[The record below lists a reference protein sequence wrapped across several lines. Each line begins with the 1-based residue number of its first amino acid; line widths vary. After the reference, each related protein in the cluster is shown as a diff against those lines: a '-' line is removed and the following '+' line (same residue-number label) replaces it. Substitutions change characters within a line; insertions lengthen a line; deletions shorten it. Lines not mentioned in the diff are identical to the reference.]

1 MKNNND
7 NFWHVRVSSGML
19 AGICLVLTLVLTM
32 AHDTKKIKRMDREQN
47 TKVAKV
53 DAQIKAAEAKVDSI
67 YKATDFFV
75 ADSLA
80 RHAEYRWVA
89 DNKRAID
96 SLRVVNQDLTQ
107 QAYNAAKKNSM
118 MMIVKNNET
127 VFRDFSD
134 VPGVRNIKWKYY
146 ANKKKIQEFDRRAPS
161 VGHVPDAVRAH
172 FYTSANKQVRDLQMK
187 IDSLLNEKKNLV
199 R

>member
-19 AGICLVLTLVLTM
+19 AGICLVLILVLSM
-32 AHDTKKIKRMDREQN
+32 AHDTKKNKQMNREQN

-107 QAYNAAKKNSM
+107 QAYNAARQTAM
-118 MMIVKNNET
+118 MTVAYNNET
-127 VFRDFSD
+127 VFRDFAD
-134 VPGVRNIKWKYY
+134 VPGVRNVKWKYY

>member
-7 NFWHVRVSSGML
+7 NVWHVRVSSAML

-32 AHDTKKIKRMDREQN
+32 AYNTKKNKQMDREQN

-53 DAQIKAAEAKVDSI
+53 DARIKAAEAKVDSI

-96 SLRVVNQDLTQ
+96 SLRVVNRDLTQ
-107 QAYNAAKKNSM
+107 RAYDAARQTAM
-118 MMIVKNNET
+118 MTVAHNDET
-127 VFRDFSD
+127 VFRDFAT
-134 VPGVRNIKWKYY
+134 VPGVRNVKWKYY
-146 ANKKKIQEFDRRAPS
+146 ANKKKIQEFDRRAPF
-161 VGHVPDAVRAH
+161 VEHVPDAVRAH
-172 FYTSANKQVRDLQMK
+172 FYVSAGCQVRDLQMK

>member
-7 NFWHVRVSSGML
+7 NFWHVRVSSAML
-19 AGICLVLTLVLTM
+19 AGICLVLILVLTM

-107 QAYNAAKKNSM
+107 QAYNAAKKNSIM
-118 MMIVKNNET
+118 AIVKNNET

-134 VPGVRNIKWKYY
+134 VPGVRNVKWKYY

-161 VGHVPDAVRAH
+161 VEHVPDAVQAH
-172 FYTSANKQVRDLQMK
+172 FYVSASRQVRDLQMK

>member
-19 AGICLVLTLVLTM
+19 AGICLVLILVLTM
-32 AHDTKKIKRMDREQN
+32 AHDTKKNKRMDREQN

-53 DAQIKAAEAKVDSI
+53 DAQIKAAEAKVDSLYSVSDSLI
-67 YKATDFFV
+67 

-107 QAYNAAKKNSM
+107 QAYNAAKKNSIM
-118 MMIVKNNET
+118 AIVKNNET
-127 VFRDFSD
+127 VFRDFAD
-134 VPGVRNIKWKYY
+134 VPGVRNVRWKYY

-161 VGHVPDAVRAH
+161 VEHVPDAVRAH
-172 FYTSANKQVRDLQMK
+172 FYVSASRQVRDLQMK
-187 IDSLLNEKKNLV
+187 IDSLLNEKKNLI